1 LTHCLT
7 TVTTV
12 DDETM
17 ETKAHSLSYLNTESD
32 TLLMNNV
39 WKVGDLFLST
49 TSCLGI
55 TWQSTMGN
63 MSYCD
68 AHVFL
73 CGLGKH
79 EHFLKIVLIFLMFIL
94 APQNF
99 ILIVW

>member
-17 ETKAHSLSYLNTESD
+17 ETKVHSLSHLNTESD

-49 TSCLGI
+49 TCLGT
-55 TWQSTMGN
+55 TWQSTMSN

-73 CGLGKH
+73 CGLGKY
-79 EHFLKIVLIFLMFIL
+79 EHFHKIVLIFLMFIL